1 MRAIEYQEVTPVGGT
16 KAIKVQAR
24 IIAATSRDLSQEV
37 TDGNFQEDLFYRLDG
52 VKIRIPALRERLDD
66 IPELVEYF
74 IVRNR
79 DAMGKRVS
87 GATSETIRTLMAA
100 HWKGN
105 VRQLDNAIE
114 RAVMMCE
121 GEEIQP
127 HDLPPDLL
135 GGGSALPDTDD
146 LRSALRHYERL
157 HITRTPSVPG

>member
-1 MRAIEYQEVTPVGGT
+1 MSKSA
-16 KAIKVQAR
+16 
-24 IIAATSRDLSQEV
+24 
-37 TDGNFQEDLFYRLDG
+37 F
-52 VKIRIPALRERLDD
+52 PALRERLDD

-146 LRSALRHYERL
+146 LRISSATLRTIAHYSRAASVSGQERGGSPL
-157 HITRTPSVPG
+157 ETGFVESLSQNRRTED